1 MNWDYISG
9 FFDADGSITFAKAGN
24 SKNKTISITFTNVH
38 KEILIEIKEF
48 IISELEITG
57 FISRKPAKL
66 RSHKVSYQ
74 LQYVYFSKCISL
86 VDKIKT
92 IHPKKKHRFIIA
104 KELFEYTPRNGKYSK
119 FQKEMRTKLEKEFF
133 N

>member
-48 IISELEITG
+48 IKIKLDING
-57 FISRKPAKL
+57 FISRKPAK
-66 RSHKVSYQ
+66 RKGHMTSYQ
-74 LQYVYFSKCISL
+74 LQYVYFSKCIPL
-86 VDKIKT
+86 MEKINTK
-92 IHPKKKHRFIIA
+92 HPIKKHRFEIA
-104 KELFEYTPRNGKYSK
+104 DKLYDYTPRNGKYSK
-119 FQKEMRTKLEKEFF
+119 FQKEMRINLEKELFK
-133 N
+133 